1 MDLTKNI
8 ECVIF
13 PFSNPGSDTE
23 IGESGVLLSGGQR
36 QRIVIARAL
45 LRRPKILV
53 LDEATSALD
62 AESES
67 LVQSAIENLAE
78 EDLTL
83 IVIAHRLSTI
93 KNAQRVVLINH
104 GKVDES
110 GTFAELVEQG
120 GTFANF
126 VHRQQIS

>member
-1 MDLTKNI
+1 M
-8 ECVIF
+8 
-13 PFSNPGSDTE
+13 
-23 IGESGVLLSGGQR
+23 
-36 QRIVIARAL
+36 IARAL

-67 LVQSAIENLAE
+67 LVQSAIENLAD

-93 KNAQRVVLINH
+93 KNAQRVVLIN
-104 GKVDES
+104 GGEVEES
-110 GTFAELVEQG
+110 GTFGELVAQG

-126 VHRQQIS
+126 VQRQQIS

>member
-1 MDLTKNI
+1 M
-8 ECVIF
+8 IF

-104 GKVDES
+104 GKVDER